1 MSLNNT
7 IWNKNF
13 NHNNNNIKEGL
24 KNERNP
30 IDKDKDKEQ
39 HKVLDEIKR
48 KLETMANKRKGFTK
62 LPHLEGLNDNTNNNS
77 DTKTED
83 KDTINKDK
91 SDTKNDVSIKEGNT
105 PEQNNSENIEGATS
119 RGHQVNPTLPNSQ
132 QILEQS
138 WQDFLEQTEQDF
150 LEFWSKNSSAIGLGG
165 SYLLFLY
172 TYLQF
177 YHLNFKNEIENIKSN
192 SDETNEEIMKD
203 ILDSF
208 AKTLGTQP
216 WNKEINNND
225 FLNTLNTMAGF
236 DSGVFL
242 RYILIPAQ
250 VIVILLKNFIPNA
263 KIFISNTSF
272 TALFFILFG
281 LIFTSI
287 TITKYT
293 DINKERT
300 FTDSENDFLRFLQYY
315 YKMIPT
321 SYFIVVGF
329 IIISAFGLD
338 TVRQMG
344 TNSDFWNGGL
354 FGVIGLLLFK
364 IFALSLSVVLSGFS
378 LIPIALYYL
387 WWIIDP
393 DPEFRNIFDKF
404 PKALK
409 HSYMNPE
416 YDTCESNWF
425 KKIGKL
431 FLRKIWN
438 NKILLLTIF
447 VIDAILVMIH
457 GREDMNDQSLYWI
470 HGIIGLIIL
479 LQLPIQSG
487 DYGILESLRK
497 GFFAWWDTLVIYIN
511 YYTGKG
517 DYDFNPPPNSLAI

>member
-1 MSLNNT
+1 MTSNNT
-7 IWNKNF
+7 IWKKKF
-13 NHNNNNIKEGL
+13 NSNINNITEGL
-24 KNERNP
+24 ENERNHKDK
-30 IDKDKDKEQ
+30 DKDKDKEQ

-91 SDTKNDVSIKEGNT
+91 SDTKNDVSIKEGN
-105 PEQNNSENIEGATS
+105 ESGQNNSENT
-119 RGHQVNPTLPNSQ
+119 
-132 QILEQS
+132 
-138 WQDFLEQTEQDF
+138 
-150 LEFWSKNSSAIGLGG
+150 EFWSKYSSAIGLGG

-177 YHLNFKNEIENIKSN
+177 YHLNFKNEFEDIKSKSN
-192 SDETNEEIMKD
+192 ETNEEIMTD
-203 ILDSF
+203 MLDSF
-208 AKTLGTQP
+208 AKTLGTHP
-216 WNKEINNND
+216 WNKEYRNINNNA
-225 FLNTLNTMAGF
+225 FLKTLNTMASF
-236 DSGVFL
+236 DTGVFL

-263 KIFISNTSF
+263 KLFISNTSF

-287 TITKYT
+287 TITEYT

-338 TVRQMG
+338 TVQQMG
-344 TNSDFWNGGL
+344 TNSDFWKGGL

-409 HSYMNPE
+409 HSYLIPE
-416 YDTCESNWF
+416 NDVCETN
-425 KKIGKL
+425 KL
-431 FLRKIWN
+431 LWTWKFFSRKLWN
-438 NKILLLTIF
+438 NKILLLTIL
-447 VIDAILVMIH
+447 VIDAILVMSH
-457 GREDMNDQSLYWI
+457 TNGREDMNKNLYWI
-470 HGIIGLIIL
+470 HGFIGLL
-479 LQLPIQSG
+479 VFFQLPVQSG
-487 DYGILESLRK
+487 DYGILENIPKSLFGWINFRNK
-497 GFFAWWDTLVIYIN
+497 YFATSDAN
-511 YYTGKG
+511 
-517 DYDFNPPPNSLAI
+517 DFDKPVSIDPHSND

>member
-1 MSLNNT
+1 MSSNNT
-7 IWNKNF
+7 IWKKKF
-13 NHNNNNIKEGL
+13 NSNINNITEGL
-24 KNERNP
+24 ENERNHKDK
-30 IDKDKDKEQ
+30 DKDKDKEQ

-62 LPHLEGLNDNTNNNS
+62 LPHLEGLNDNKNHNNS

-83 KDTINKDK
+83 KDTIKVGK
-91 SDTKNDVSIKEGNT
+91 SETKNNDSIEDDDT
-105 PEQNNSENIEGATS
+105 SEQNNSENIEGVTS
-119 RGHQVNPTLPNSQ
+119 SGGHQVNPNPTLPNSQ

-138 WQDFLEQTEQDF
+138 W
-150 LEFWSKNSSAIGLGG
+150 SKYSSAIGLGG

-242 RYILIPAQ
+242 RFILIPAQ

-409 HSYMNPE
+409 HSYMKPE
-416 YDTCESNWF
+416 YDACESNWF

-431 FLRKIWN
+431 ILRKIWN

-457 GREDMNDQSLYWI
+457 GREDMNDKELQYRFLYFI
-470 HGIIGLIIL
+470 HGIIGLLIFV
-479 LQLPIQSG
+479 QLPIQSG

-517 DYDFNPPPNSLAI
+517 DYDFNPPPNSPAI